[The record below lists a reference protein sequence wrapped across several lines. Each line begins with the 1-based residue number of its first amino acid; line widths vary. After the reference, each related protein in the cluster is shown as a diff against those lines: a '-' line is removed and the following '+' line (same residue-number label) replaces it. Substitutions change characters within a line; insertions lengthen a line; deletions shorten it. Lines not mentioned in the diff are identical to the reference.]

1 MSYDFIAKRKVDI
14 VRKILIRFD
23 DICPTMDFTQFYKA
37 IDILERYKIKPL
49 LGVIPDCQD
58 GDLDIEPYHE
68 EFWELI
74 RDLQKKGYTLAM
86 HGYQHKFDS
95 NIRGKVNLGYNS
107 EFAGHSYEVQLK
119 KIALGRQILSQH
131 GIETDIFFA
140 PAHSYD
146 DNTLKALSD
155 NGFKY
160 ISDGRSN
167 KPFLIHNIISVP
179 CRSGGVPKIKSD
191 GYYTCVFHAHEWVR
205 TDKSYCFE
213 EFIFVCENY
222 HNDIVGFSE
231 YMRQDLGNSKL
242 EEKVE
247 YWDTKINR
255 GRYFVLK
262 WSNYLRDYLNKT
274 CR

>member
-1 MSYDFIAKRKVDI
+1 MVLR

-23 DICPTMDFTQFYKA
+23 DICPTMNFEQFYRAKTLL
-37 IDILERYKIKPL
+37 DKYQIKPL
-49 LGVIPDCQD
+49 LGIIPDCKD
-58 GDLDIEPYHE
+58 ADLEIEPYHE

-74 RDLQKKGYTLAM
+74 REFRNKGYTLAM

-107 EFAGHSYEVQLK
+107 EFAGHSYEVQVE
-119 KIALGRQILSQH
+119 KIALGRKILFQH
-131 GIETDIFFA
+131 GINTDIFFA

-146 DNTLKALSD
+146 DNTLKALAV

-191 GYYTCVFHAHEWVR
+191 GYYTCVFHVHEWGR
-205 TDKSYCFE
+205 LDKSYCFD
-213 EFIFVCENY
+213 EFKFVCENY
-222 HNDIVGFSE
+222 HNDIVTFPE
-231 YMRQDLGNSKL
+231 YAERALGDSYWERQI
-242 EEKVE
+242 E
-247 YWDTKINR
+247 YLDTNINR
-255 GRYFVLK
+255 QIYFFRQMASFVKSLVK
-262 WSNYLRDYLNKT
+262 
-274 CR
+274 